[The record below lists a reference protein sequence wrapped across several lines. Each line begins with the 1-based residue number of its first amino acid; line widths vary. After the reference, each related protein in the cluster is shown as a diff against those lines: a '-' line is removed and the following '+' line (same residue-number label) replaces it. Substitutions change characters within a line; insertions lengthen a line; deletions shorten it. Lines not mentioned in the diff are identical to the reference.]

1 MSELANQ
8 ITTTIGLY
16 LPSLVAAI
24 AILILG
30 WLVALLI
37 SSIIRGVLNRTT
49 LDNRIAGW
57 AGVTDGVEVERI
69 VSRAVYYLIMVFVL
83 VAFFQTLGL
92 TIITQPLNGLLNELF
107 TFVPNL
113 LGAAALLVLAWLIAT
128 GLRFLVSRAFGAI
141 NLDERLQNQAGLAAE
156 EQIPMSETLANI
168 IYWFVFLLFLPAILG
183 ALNMQGLLDPVR
195 LMVDEL
201 LGYLPN
207 IFGAALIVLIG
218 WFVARIIRQIV
229 TGLLVAIGTDR
240 LGQRLGVDNIV
251 GQQSL
256 SSIIGTVV
264 YVLVLLPAIIAGL
277 NALQIEAVSAPAA
290 SMLTTLLNALPAI
303 FGAMIVLTLTYL
315 IGRLVAGLVTNVLS
329 SVGFDRVLGLIGL
342 GRTAAE
348 GQRTP
353 SEVVG
358 YLVLVG
364 LMLFATI
371 QAAELLGFA
380 IVAELVAEFLTFAAQ
395 VVLGVIIFGLGLYLG
410 NLARSLVLST
420 AGENSVFLSQIARLA
435 IVILAT
441 AMGLRQMGIANDIV
455 NLAFGLLLG
464 AIAVAIA
471 LAFGLG
477 ARDLAHREVEGW
489 LRGLRG
495 GSREPAG
502 AGPVAT
508 PRQK

>member
-8 ITTTIGLY
+8 ITTTVGLY
-16 LPSLVAAI
+16 LPSLIAAI

-37 SSIIRGVLNRTT
+37 ASLVRTVLNRTT
-49 LDNRIAGW
+49 FDNRIATWTGIRE
-57 AGVTDGVEVERI
+57 GVQVERV
-69 VSRAVYYLIMVFVL
+69 VSKGVYYLIMIFVL

-92 TIITQPLNGLLNELF
+92 TIVTQPLNSLLNELF

-128 GLRFLVSRAFGAI
+128 GLKFLVSRVFRAV
-141 NLDERLQNQAGLAAE
+141 NLDERLQSQAGLAT
-156 EQIPMSETLANI
+156 EQRVPMSETLANV

-195 LMVDEL
+195 TMVDEL

-229 TGLLVAIGTDR
+229 TGLLVAVGTDR
-240 LGQRLGVDNIV
+240 LGERLGVGNIV

-264 YVLVLLPAIIAGL
+264 YVLVLIPAIIAGL

-290 SMLTTLLNALPAI
+290 SMLTTLLNALPNI
-303 FGAMIVLTLTYL
+303 FGAMVILTLTYL

-329 SVGFDRVLGLIGL
+329 SVGFDRVLRLIGL
-342 GRTAAE
+342 GPTAE
-348 GQRTP
+348 GQRTA
-353 SEVVG
+353 SEIAG

-371 QAAELLGFA
+371 QAAELLGFE
-380 IVAELVAEFLTFAAQ
+380 IVAVLVAQFLTFAAQ
-395 VVLGVIIFGLGLYLG
+395 VILGIIIFGLGLYLG

-420 AGENSVFLSQIARLA
+420 AGENAVFLSQVARLA
-435 IVILAT
+435 IIILAT

-477 ARDLAHREVEGW
+477 ARDIAHREVEGW
-489 LRGLRG
+489 LRELRG
-495 GSREPAG
+495 GSGGPSSTNPVTTPGRE
-502 AGPVAT
+502 
-508 PRQK
+508 